1 MPVTPSIQLDLTDR
15 ETAVLRSGLDEW
27 GGPARVTQELA
38 VAMGFE
44 DQADLF
50 RDGDR
55 LIEALQA
62 REPLSALDWA
72 RTILATEIVFASNL
86 VGSGRDWAI
95 TTGLSDAETLASL
108 REIQRK
114 VPRAVYAVFGRELG
128 TRPPGHPRG

>member
-1 MPVTPSIQLDLTDR
+1 MPVTPSIQLDLSDR
-15 ETAVLRSGLDEW
+15 EIEVLRSGLVEW

-128 TRPPGHPRG
+128 TRPPGQPRG